1 MKERFQ
7 KKTYLNLLDIGSGK
21 IAVMV
26 VRLSDN
32 QNPTVVAT
40 SCVPAK
46 GIQAG
51 TIWNLDEAAACIG
64 EAIHLAEMKADH
76 EIKSVI
82 VNISSPQ
89 MKSLYLYH
97 EIALQKSQAISEVE
111 VQKLVDGIITQHV
124 PAGQEVL
131 HAFPL
136 CYVVDKNQGKTDPRG
151 IFASTLGAQVH
162 LITIPEEQSMN
173 LLKVLDRCYV
183 SVAMKVATPYASAL
197 AVLDDTEKDIGSTV
211 IDFGAGTTSYAVFVA
226 GSLMQQGI
234 IQRGSH
240 QMTRDI
246 AQAFGTDL
254 KSAERLK
261 LLNGAAYL
269 SPRDELERLIVPI
282 LGDEEGANM
291 QIRRSAL
298 IGIILPRIEEILTQ
312 LRSELEA
319 ETTFTSVAKH
329 FVLTGGGSGLTG
341 LKEKTASF
349 LSGQTQVGRIK
360 QIKNLPTTYDSCT
373 FNVCVGLLMYALKRR
388 QDNVFAQFQSS
399 TMSKSK
405 IGKVI
410 QWIKQNLS

>member
-51 TIWNLDEAAACIG
+51 TIWNLDEAASCIG
-64 EAIHLAEMKADH
+64 EAIHQAEVKADH
-76 EIKSVI
+76 EIKSVV

-97 EIALQKSQAISEVE
+97 EVPIQKGQPISGTD
-111 VQKLVDGIITQHV
+111 VQKLVDSIITQHV

-136 CYVVDKNQGKTDPRG
+136 CYVVDKNQGQTDPRG
-151 IFASTLGAQVH
+151 VYASTLGAQVH
-162 LITIPEEQSMN
+162 LVTIPEEQSMN

-183 SVAMKVATPYASAL
+183 SVSMKVATPYAAAL
-197 AVLDDTEKDIGSTV
+197 AVLNEEEKDLGATV

-226 GSLMQQGI
+226 GALMQLGT

-240 QMTRDI
+240 QITRDI
-246 AQAFGTDL
+246 AQSLNTDL
-254 KSAERLK
+254 KNAERLK
-261 LLNGAAYL
+261 VLNGAAYL
-269 SPRDELERLIVPI
+269 SPRDEVERLIVPI
-282 LGDEEGANM
+282 LGDEEGANV
-291 QIRRSAL
+291 QVRRSSL
-298 IGIILPRIEEILTQ
+298 IGVIIPRLEEILTAV
-312 LRSELEA
+312 RSELDA
-319 ETTFTSVAKH
+319 ETTFTSVAKN
-329 FVLTGGGSGLTG
+329 FVLTGGGAGLAG
-341 LKEKTASF
+341 LKEKITSF
-349 LSGQTQVGRIK
+349 LSGPTQIGKIK
-360 QIKNLPTTYDSCT
+360 QIKNLPTDYDSCT
-373 FNVCVGLLMYALKRR
+373 LNVCIGLLMYTLKRR
-388 QDNVFAQFQSS
+388 QDKVFAQFQSG
-399 TMSKSK
+399 TTPKSK
-405 IGKVI
+405 LGKVI
-410 QWIKQNLS
+410 QWLKQNLS